1 MNFLWFFA
9 LKGKVCIPL
18 LMTNT
23 EPLIEIWMKQNDCPV
38 KGLASESLEMK
49 GSSEKE
55 VNRLSPE
62 MHY

>member
-1 MNFLWFFA
+1 
-9 LKGKVCIPL
+9 
-18 LMTNT
+18 
-23 EPLIEIWMKQNDCPV
+23 MKQNDCPV